1 MLCWFEAVGLEA
13 GTTWMR
19 RLLQVEPSLNQTWTY
34 SEIRDVGNCIIHDE
48 FISLTIIPPRKTER
62 KTQKP
67 LASHIEE
74 TRHVWKTKHGREEV
88 GNNRVKSS
96 PTVGKVMGL
105 YLKTVHVNGGQNLS
119 RPHAVTW
126 PPPCSYVRGRNKVV
140 VGMTQSGQGATESS
154 NNSRQIAVA
163 ARTGPVWLSMI
174 SRHLKVSTW
183 IPFWIGQECQG
194 FDCC

>member
-34 SEIRDVGNCIIHDE
+34 SEIRDVGNYSQWIYILDNHSSTED
-48 FISLTIIPPRKTER
+48 RKEDP
-62 KTQKP
+62 KP